1 MEREIPSCLTC
12 AHKDVCIKRG
22 VTIYTLY
29 IQTGRYNEVPAVL
42 DGLNIGRDCENWERV
57 QNKNSRTWKE

>member
-1 MEREIPSCLTC
+1 MERETPSCLTC

-29 IQTGRYNEVPAVL
+29 IQTGRYDEVPAAL
-42 DGLNIGRDCENWERV
+42 DGLNIGRDCENWKNDKNKRER
-57 QNKNSRTWKE
+57 

>member
-12 AHKDVCIKRG
+12 VHKAVCIKRG

-29 IQTGRYNEVPAVL
+29 IQTGRYDEVRAAL
-42 DGLNIGRDCENWERV
+42 DGLNIGRDCENWENDK
-57 QNKNSRTWKE
+57 NKKER

>member
-12 AHKDVCIKRG
+12 AHTDVCIKRG

-29 IQTGRYNEVPAVL
+29 IQPGRYDEVPAAL
-42 DGLNIGRDCENWERV
+42 DGLNIGRDCENWENDK
-57 QNKNSRTWKE
+57 NKRER